1 MYKTASITYHEQ
13 ATSVETPW
21 LTVIGMYQ
29 LYKYKKSNCN
39 SFSISQKFLTWAR
52 PVMPANMW
60 HQHIIHKPHQ
70 FSSCLAAVPI
80 APKVR
85 KWVSYSIVKLNYR
98 ITNPLSDTANTV
110 KYCDEYV
117 GLSVCPHAYLD
128 KYSISANA
136 AECADVPRDAA
147 SRKIDHIALPTK
159 YNYQATS
166 GSR

>member
-1 MYKTASITYHEQ
+1 
-13 ATSVETPW
+13 
-21 LTVIGMYQ
+21 
-29 LYKYKKSNCN
+29 
-39 SFSISQKFLTWAR
+39 
-52 PVMPANMW
+52 VMPANMW

-117 GLSVCPHAYLD
+117 GLSVHTHILTSTVYLLTPLNARMYRATLLHVKSTILHCPP
-128 KYSISANA
+128 SIITRQRVAVDSR
-136 AECADVPRDAA
+136 PRNVGYC
-147 SRKIDHIALPTK
+147 HIFE
-159 YNYQATS
+159 
-166 GSR
+166 R